1 MNSDLYDS
9 AAWRTFD
16 MLDAEESTI
25 FDDAMRHDPV
35 LQSAFLEM
43 DRLSAAIAV
52 TQALPVKP
60 TPDQLERLQT
70 RLGLIKTQ
78 RSHFWPAVAGWSVA
92 AVLAILL
99 TLHLTGIID
108 QLDMRTLGFSNTSP
122 PPPGSATAHDNPSN
136 GKSGTL
142 TKPPDANTH
151 LPITDTPGA
160 GKEPEAKGTAKVE
173 TKRLNQEIEVL
184 RDHLEKFQNRDRAL
198 FEVVP
203 GMALPIVMTMTP
215 PGVAAADPA
224 FFAKNDEHSP
234 ITTLLGDALTALT
247 GVSSG
252 KTPVPPAGQ
261 PNHLTSLPEHPTAI
275 PIYDAARDSGTLVVS
290 NLPPA
295 AEGEAYNLW
304 VSTEPGAQPVYVGSL
319 PENSASGADTFDFSL
334 GSTMVL
340 PSGFILTRDPL
351 DAPATPSETNTVL
364 QGPPAPAH

>member
-1 MNSDLYDS
+1 MG
-9 AAWRTFD
+9 AAKH
-16 MLDAEESTI
+16 
-25 FDDAMRHDPV
+25 HDIV
-35 LQSAFLEM
+35 ELFALELL
-43 DRLSAAIAV
+43 R
-52 TQALPVKP
+52 
-60 TPDQLERLQT
+60 T
-70 RLGLIKTQ
+70 RLGFGPPK
-78 RSHFWPAVAGWSVA
+78 SAPFWVAVSGWSAA
-92 AVLAILL
+92 AVLAVLL

-108 QLDMRTLGFSNTSP
+108 QWGAPPVTGGHDLPPQSNLATAPAGANPSTA
-122 PPPGSATAHDNPSN
+122 SATARPGQSRSNSNPAPAGSHPD
-136 GKSGTL
+136 GKST
-142 TKPPDANTH
+142 T
-151 LPITDTPGA
+151 
-160 GKEPEAKGTAKVE
+160 KVE

-295 AEGEAYNLW
+295 AEGEVYNLW